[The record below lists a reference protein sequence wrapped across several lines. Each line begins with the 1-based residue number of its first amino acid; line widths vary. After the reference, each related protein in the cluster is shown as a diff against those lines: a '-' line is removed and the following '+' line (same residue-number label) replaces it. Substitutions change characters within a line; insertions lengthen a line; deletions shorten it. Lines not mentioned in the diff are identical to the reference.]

1 MKCPEEN
8 MSILTNLNWWSMNTH
23 CKKNTVALKH
33 SPQHLHLPLKSPVA
47 IQVLLCPVEA
57 WIFTHLTI
65 WGHHIMWCVSHPSHV
80 LCSLIISPWR
90 RRMRRQASCFP
101 RDFFFLVLSAHVVEY
116 WIKQGHKASL
126 TLGVEDCETYDG
138 LSLLRL
144 LFSLTESFPKA
155 VLPAHLFKWKSALLS
170 QKKNETISVHH

>member
-1 MKCPEEN
+1 
-8 MSILTNLNWWSMNTH
+8 
-23 CKKNTVALKH
+23 
-33 SPQHLHLPLKSPVA
+33 
-47 IQVLLCPVEA
+47 
-57 WIFTHLTI
+57 
-65 WGHHIMWCVSHPSHV
+65 
-80 LCSLIISPWR
+80 
-90 RRMRRQASCFP
+90 MRRQASCFP